1 MAHMKSQ
8 QVLVPRQVYIG
19 DSAEL
24 KCSFETD
31 SVLFRNIVAQKG
43 VIELSKEFFAEE
55 VDEEKYDIKSVTI
68 TSSGYNNYTLTVSFV
83 PWRTGNL
90 ELPAFDMGAA
100 LNSDAEIYVMG
111 FQNFE
116 VISITKTESLNTLR
130 DIQSPLLLPG
140 TTYKIYGLIILLLI
154 LFAAIIRIIMKR
166 KALAFF
172 FKNEMLLW
180 KYKKNKKATIKQLQK
195 LEQAKYLEDA
205 QIASEIQKITRSYLE
220 FRFDYPFTKLVSSE
234 IMEGFNKAT
243 CNLMSDKKIFA
254 AEEIVRIFVR
264 TDYIRYG
271 KNVSFE
277 RDEKQRIISSLI
289 NSIETL
295 ETFDAPEEEEEKVEV
310 VGEGENA

>member
-1 MAHMKSQ
+1 MAYMKSQ

-43 VIELSKEFFAEE
+43 QIELSNEFFINQI
-55 VDEEKYDIKSVTI
+55 DEEKYDIKSVSI
-68 TSSGYNNYTLTVSFV
+68 SSSGYNTYVLTVSFV

-90 ELPAFDMGAA
+90 SFPAFDMGAS
-100 LNSDAEIYVMG
+100 LNSDAEVYVMG
-111 FQNFE
+111 FQDFE
-116 VISITKTESLNTLR
+116 VISITKTESLSKLR

-154 LFAAIIRIIMKR
+154 LFALMVRIIMKR

-172 FKNEMLLW
+172 FKNEVLLW
-180 KYKKNKKATIKQLQK
+180 KYKKNKKATIKQLLK
-195 LEQAKYLEDA
+195 LEQVKTMTDS
-205 QIASEIQKITRSYLE
+205 QIAREIQKITRSYLE

-264 TDYIRYG
+264 TDYVRYG
-271 KNVSFE
+271 ENVSFKRE
-277 RDEKQRIISSLI
+277 EKHQLISALI
-289 NSIETL
+289 NSIEVL
-295 ETFDAPEEEEEKVEV
+295 EAVDVPEEEAKTVKVA
-310 VGEGENA
+310 GEGENA

>member
-55 VDEEKYDIKSVTI
+55 VDVEKYDIKSVTI
-68 TSSGYNNYTLTVSFV
+68 SSSGYNNYTLTVSFV

-90 ELPAFDMGAA
+90 ELPPFDMGAA